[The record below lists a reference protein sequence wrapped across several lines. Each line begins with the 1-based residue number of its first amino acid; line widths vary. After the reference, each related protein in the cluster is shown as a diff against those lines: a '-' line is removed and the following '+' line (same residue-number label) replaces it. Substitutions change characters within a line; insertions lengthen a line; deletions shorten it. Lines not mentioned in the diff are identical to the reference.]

1 MANRQSPSPFPLPI
15 SIIRIYLLLV
25 QSEAYKTIGSLHCLY
40 IKSTQVDKEEQDF
53 QIRLN
58 WEMKGYARM
67 FGVRGCQ
74 DGICVDEMKM

>member
-1 MANRQSPSPFPLPI
+1 M
-15 SIIRIYLLLV
+15 
-25 QSEAYKTIGSLHCLY
+25 
-40 IKSTQVDKEEQDF
+40 DKEEQDF